1 MWLADLKEL
10 CSFPVCQQVL
20 QLHYEQTPFG
30 KNKYSANNKYNSII
44 KFNIHNKLSPCLK
57 QSIFRVP
64 HFFPTITVIFTSVD

>member
-10 CSFPVCQQVL
+10 CPFPVCQQVL